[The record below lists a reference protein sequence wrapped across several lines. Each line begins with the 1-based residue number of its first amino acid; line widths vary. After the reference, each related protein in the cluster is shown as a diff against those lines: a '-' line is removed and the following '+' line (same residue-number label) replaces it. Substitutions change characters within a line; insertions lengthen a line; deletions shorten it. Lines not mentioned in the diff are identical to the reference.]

1 MTYDQVKESIDPSKK
16 KKDLRKVLICPGRDI
31 RVESAFEINVVENV
45 TELTTLLGNNA
56 AALSISDLRVTK
68 LLVEYADLFEVEP
81 VLLSGV
87 PGCDYTPA
95 YEQLTWSLER
105 TGYDALV
112 IEVGSEERMNALKEA
127 ERPKMAGGKPVP
139 NKRQDVVDMRVP
151 DDFDVED
158 GAEYD

>member
-1 MTYDQVKESIDPSKK
+1 MTYDEVKDTVDLSKK
-16 KKDLRKVLICPGRDI
+16 KKDFRKVLICPGRDI
-31 RVESAFEINVVENV
+31 RVESVFEINVVENV
-45 TELTTLLGNNA
+45 TELTTLLSNNA
-56 AALSISDLRVTK
+56 AALSIADLRVTK

-127 ERPKMAGGKPVP
+127 ERPRMAGGKYVP
-139 NKRQDVVDMRVP
+139 NKRQDVVDMKVP

-158 GAEYD
+158 ATEYD

>member
-1 MTYDQVKESIDPSKK
+1 MTYDQVKESINPSKK
-16 KKDLRKVLICPGRDI
+16 EKNLRKVLICPGRDI
-31 RVESAFEINVVENV
+31 RVESAFEINVVENI
-45 TELTTLLGNNA
+45 TELTTLLSNNA

-68 LLVEYADLFEVEP
+68 LLVEYADIFEVEP

-112 IEVGSEERMNALKEA
+112 IEVGAEERMNALKEA

-139 NKRQDVVDMRVP
+139 NKRQDVVDMKVP
-151 DDFDVED
+151 DDFDVE
-158 GAEYD
+158 GGVEYD